1 MTKETKMPPTLD
13 LKRPR
18 HRALVLRAYHQLLSE
33 GLDEDEAKRLATKR
47 AHENWAN
54 KEDKP

>member
-1 MTKETKMPPTLD
+1 MPPTLD